1 MRETWQCQKKK
12 KNHDQVMSANC
23 ELLLF
28 FQFMANFLVVFSPK
42 NTNIPFSPKNTDIL
56 HTKNADINK
65 IKRALVLKGLL
76 FETIYVYLR
85 TKFQVSGVI
94 LTSFRILSLPQ
105 SPHPPQKK
113 TAQGILKKSTLIR
126 VKLFIRKIIS
136 VANQHFSPA
145 LYLCLS
151 SVYHASI
158 IPKSF
163 LNLLMP
169 LSSLRFHHGSFT
181 VFLAIFLAPT
191 SSYQVPSSIRKFLVI
206 ICSTCMDIHQRTIF
220 FLILFFPTYFVVVS
234 TLKV

>member
-1 MRETWQCQKKK
+1 M
-12 KNHDQVMSANC
+12 
-23 ELLLF
+23 
-28 FQFMANFLVVFSPK
+28 
-42 NTNIPFSPKNTDIL
+42 
-56 HTKNADINK
+56 
-65 IKRALVLKGLL
+65 
-76 FETIYVYLR
+76 YLR
-85 TKFQVSGVI
+85 TKFQNSGVI

-105 SPHPPQKK
+105 SPHSPQKK